1 MGKPAGEHICTE
13 CGQPFMTTRSKQLRC
28 GSVCARKHR
37 LRYALDRGRRQREQ
51 TDDALGSEW
60 KERTARST
68 LSEKILLLAIM
79 LYPERPS
86 TRTLDFVNLELHK
99 LSDLVGDLEDST
111 S

>member
-1 MGKPAGEHICTE
+1 
-13 CGQPFMTTRSKQLRC
+13 
-28 GSVCARKHR
+28 
-37 LRYALDRGRRQREQ
+37 
-51 TDDALGSEW
+51 LGSEW